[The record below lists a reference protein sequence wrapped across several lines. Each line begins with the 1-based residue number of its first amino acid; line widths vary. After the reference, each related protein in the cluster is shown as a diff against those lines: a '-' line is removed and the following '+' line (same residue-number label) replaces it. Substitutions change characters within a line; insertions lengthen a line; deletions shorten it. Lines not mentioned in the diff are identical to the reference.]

1 MKNRFTFTGI
11 GLALALVLL
20 SSASCSKRGNQIA
33 VLPDLK
39 PVNVLISENKLDEAR
54 EKIDEIAVKFPDSV
68 IVGEAY
74 LNLAESYEKK
84 KEPLEARD
92 TYQVILGKY
101 QNIDNIVEVQEKVA
115 ILNIDILFS
124 SLVTDRDVFYEVEP
138 GDTLSKIARRFGT
151 TVDLIK
157 ISNSLKSDVIKTRA
171 KLKISKAK
179 YKILI
184 DRSQSLLTLFF
195 DDGKIF
201 KTYSISTGENNS
213 TPVGIFTVVNRM
225 EDPVWYKQGAIVP
238 AESPDNILGSR
249 WLGLSV
255 KGYGIHGTTEPDT
268 VGQQV
273 TAGCI
278 RMLNSDVEELYA
290 IIPVG
295 TEVTV
300 VD

>member
-1 MKNRFTFTGI
+1 MNNRFTLTCI

-20 SSASCSKRGNQIA
+20 SGASCSKRGNEIA

-54 EKIDEIAVKFPDSV
+54 EKIGEIAAKFPDSV
-68 IVGEAY
+68 IVGKGY
-74 LNLAESYEKK
+74 FNLAEAYEKK
-84 KEPLEARD
+84 KEPVKARD
-92 TYQVILGKY
+92 AYQVIFSKY

-115 ILNIDILFS
+115 ILNIAILFS
-124 SLVTDRDVFYEVEP
+124 PLVTDRDVFYEVEP

-157 ISNSLKSDVIKTRA
+157 ISNSLKDDMIKTRA
-171 KLKISKAK
+171 KLKISKAQ

-184 DRSQSLLTLFF
+184 DKSQNLLTLFF
-195 DDGKIF
+195 DDGKIL
-201 KTYSISTGENNS
+201 KAYSVSTGKNNS
-213 TPVGIFTVVNRM
+213 TPVGIFMVVNKM
-225 EDPVWYKQGAIVP
+225 NDPVWYTQGAIVP

-290 IIPVG
+290 MIPIG

>member
-1 MKNRFTFTGI
+1 MNNRFTLTRI
-11 GLALALVLL
+11 GLVMALVLL
-20 SSASCSKRGNQIA
+20 SGASCSRRDNQITA
-33 VLPDLK
+33 LPDLK

-54 EKIDEIAVKFPDSV
+54 GKIDEIAAKFPDSV

-74 LNLAESYEKK
+74 FNLAESYEKK
-84 KEPLEARD
+84 KQPVKARD
-92 TYQVILGKY
+92 SYQAILSKH

-124 SLVTDRDVFYEVEP
+124 GLITDRDVFYKVEP

-157 ISNSLKSDVIKTRA
+157 ISNSLKDDMIKTRA

-184 DRSQSLLTLFF
+184 DKSQNLLTLFF
-195 DDGKIF
+195 DDGKIL
-201 KTYSISTGENNS
+201 KTYSVSTGKNNS
-213 TPVGIFTVVNRM
+213 TPVGTFTVVNRM
-225 EDPVWYKQGAIVP
+225 KDPVWYKEGAIVP
-238 AESPDNILGSR
+238 TESPDNILGSR
-249 WLGLSV
+249 WLGFSV

-268 VGQQV
+268 IGQQV

-278 RMLNSDVEELYA
+278 RMLNSDVEELYT
-290 IIPVG
+290 IIPVR

>member
-1 MKNRFTFTGI
+1 MNSRFAFTCI
-11 GLALALVLL
+11 GLALVLVLL
-20 SSASCSKRGNQIA
+20 SGASCSKRGDHVA

-39 PVNVLISENKLDEAR
+39 PVNILMSENKLDEAR
-54 EKIDEIAVKFPDSV
+54 EKIDEIAAKFPDLV
-68 IVGEAY
+68 IVGKTY
-74 LNLAESYEKK
+74 FNLAEYYEKK
-84 KEPLEARD
+84 KEPLKARD
-92 TYQVILGKY
+92 AYQMILSKY

-115 ILNIDILFS
+115 ILNIDVLFS
-124 SLVTDRDVFYEVEP
+124 AIVTDRDELYEVEP
-138 GDTLSKIARRFGT
+138 GDTLSKIARKFGT

-157 ISNSLKSDVIKTRA
+157 ISNSLKGDMIKTRA

-184 DRSQSLLTLFF
+184 DKSQNLLTLFF

-201 KTYSISTGENNS
+201 KAYSVSTGESNS

-225 EDPVWYKQGAIVP
+225 KDPVWYTQGAIVP

-249 WLGLSV
+249 WLGLSI

-278 RMLNSDVEELYA
+278 RMLNSDVEELYTM
-290 IIPVG
+290 IPVG

-300 VD
+300 VE

>member
-1 MKNRFTFTGI
+1 VNNRFTLTCI

-20 SSASCSKRGNQIA
+20 SGASCSKRGNEIA

-54 EKIDEIAVKFPDSV
+54 EEIGEIAAKFPDSV
-68 IVGEAY
+68 IVGKGY
-74 LNLAESYEKK
+74 FNLAEAYEKK
-84 KEPLEARD
+84 KEPVKARD
-92 TYQVILGKY
+92 AYQVIFSKY

-115 ILNIDILFS
+115 ILNIAILFS
-124 SLVTDRDVFYEVEP
+124 PLVTDRDVFYEVEP

-157 ISNSLKSDVIKTRA
+157 ISNSLKDDMIKTRA
-171 KLKISKAK
+171 KLKISKAQ

-184 DRSQSLLTLFF
+184 DKSQNLLTLFF
-195 DDGKIF
+195 DDGKIL
-201 KTYSISTGENNS
+201 KAYSVSTGKNNS
-213 TPVGIFTVVNRM
+213 TPVGIFMVVNKM
-225 EDPVWYKQGAIVP
+225 NDPVWYTQGAIVP

-290 IIPVG
+290 MIPIG

>member
-1 MKNRFTFTGI
+1 MNNRFTLTCI

-20 SSASCSKRGNQIA
+20 SGASCSKRGNEIA

-54 EKIDEIAVKFPDSV
+54 EEIGEIAAKFPDSV
-68 IVGEAY
+68 IVGKGY
-74 LNLAESYEKK
+74 FNLAEAYEKK
-84 KEPLEARD
+84 KEPVKARD
-92 TYQVILGKY
+92 AYQVIFSKY

-115 ILNIDILFS
+115 ILNIAILFS
-124 SLVTDRDVFYEVEP
+124 PLVTDRDVFYEVEP

-157 ISNSLKSDVIKTRA
+157 ISNSLKDDMIKTRA
-171 KLKISKAK
+171 KLKISKAQ

-184 DRSQSLLTLFF
+184 DKSQNLLTLFF
-195 DDGKIF
+195 DDGKIL
-201 KTYSISTGENNS
+201 KAYSVSTGKNNS
-213 TPVGIFTVVNRM
+213 TPVGIFMVVNKM
-225 EDPVWYKQGAIVP
+225 NDPVWYTQGAIVP

-290 IIPVG
+290 MIPIG

>member
-1 MKNRFTFTGI
+1 VF
-11 GLALALVLL
+11 
-20 SSASCSKRGNQIA
+20 
-33 VLPDLK
+33 PDLK
-39 PVNVLISENKLDEAR
+39 PVNILVSENKLDEAR
-54 EKIDEIAVKFPDSV
+54 EKIDEIAAKFPDSV
-68 IVGEAY
+68 IVGKAY
-74 LNLAESYEKK
+74 FNLARSYEKK
-84 KEPLEARD
+84 KEPLKARD
-92 TYQVILGKY
+92 AYQVILSKY

-115 ILNIDILFS
+115 ILNTNILFS
-124 SLVTDRDVFYEVEP
+124 AIVTDRDEFYEVEP
-138 GDTLSKIARRFGT
+138 GDTLSKIARKFGT

-157 ISNSLKSDVIKTRA
+157 ISNSLKGDMIKTRA

-184 DRSQSLLTLFF
+184 DKSQNLLTLFF

-201 KTYSISTGENNS
+201 KTYSVSTGENNS
-213 TPVGIFTVVNRM
+213 TPVGIFTVVNKM
-225 EDPVWYKQGAIVP
+225 KDPVWYKQDVIVP

-249 WLGLSV
+249 WLGFSV
-255 KGYGIHGTTEPDT
+255 KGYGIHGTTEPDSI
-268 VGQQV
+268 GQQV

-290 IIPVG
+290 IIPVR

>member
-1 MKNRFTFTGI
+1 VNNRFTLTCI

-20 SSASCSKRGNQIA
+20 SGASCSKRGNEIA

-54 EKIDEIAVKFPDSV
+54 EKIGEIAAKFPDSV
-68 IVGEAY
+68 IVGKGY
-74 LNLAESYEKK
+74 FNLAEAYEKK
-84 KEPLEARD
+84 KEPVKARD
-92 TYQVILGKY
+92 AYQVIFSKY

-115 ILNIDILFS
+115 ILNIAILFS
-124 SLVTDRDVFYEVEP
+124 PLVTDRDVFYEVEP

-157 ISNSLKSDVIKTRA
+157 ISNSLKDDMIKTRA
-171 KLKISKAK
+171 KLKISKAQ

-184 DRSQSLLTLFF
+184 DKSQNLLTLFF
-195 DDGKIF
+195 DDGKIL
-201 KTYSISTGENNS
+201 KAYSVSTGKNNS
-213 TPVGIFTVVNRM
+213 TPVGIFMVVNKM
-225 EDPVWYKQGAIVP
+225 NDPVWYTQGAIVP

-290 IIPVG
+290 MIPIG

>member
-1 MKNRFTFTGI
+1 MNNRLVLTCI
-11 GLALALVLL
+11 GLVLALVLL
-20 SSASCSKRGNQIA
+20 SAASCSKRDDQIA

-39 PVNVLISENKLDEAR
+39 PVNALISENKLDEAR
-54 EKIDEIAVKFPDSV
+54 EKIIEIAAKFPDSV

-74 LNLAESYEKK
+74 FNLAESYEKK
-84 KEPLEARD
+84 KEPLRARD
-92 TYQVILGKY
+92 TYQVILSKY

-124 SLVTDRDVFYEVEP
+124 PFITDRDVSYEVEP

-184 DRSQSLLTLFF
+184 DKSQNLLTLFF
-195 DDGKIF
+195 DDGKIL
-201 KTYSISTGENNS
+201 KAYSVSTGENNS

-225 EDPVWYKQGAIVP
+225 KDPVWYTQGAIVP

-290 IIPVG
+290 MIPVG